1 MTLHERGV
9 ENRIICI
16 VRKAVK
22 GLLGRTA
29 NQGRPSPTQTGQENQ
44 KNVILRIIPREGK
57 GRLSQNIL

>member
-29 NQGRPSPTQTGQENQ
+29 NQGRPSPTQTGQDWFDCLFFISQ
-44 KNVILRIIPREGK
+44 SPLLAAGSILLRV
-57 GRLSQNIL
+57 